1 MIRSDPPQVRP
12 MDTTQERILKT
23 IKELP
28 NVNPGDIDALVD
40 IQQDRNISLV
50 RALLK
55 QGIISEQDLLVL
67 LMRELHVPSIDLT
80 KYRFD
85 ERLKSVIGEKTA
97 RQYMV
102 MPISMLGQT
111 LTLAIADPLNV
122 FVLDDLRNVT
132 GKEIEIVLASESQIA
147 VVIDHFYN
155 STPVPMAQAGLNME
169 GKGIE
174 ILQAKDDSPQEQ
186 EELLSV
192 EEGPVIRIVNLVIKE
207 ALRQRAS
214 DIHIEPQ
221 EQGMRVRFRIDG
233 ILQDILTIPKESKN
247 AVGVRIK
254 LMAKLDITNTQ
265 TPQDGRFKMK
275 VGRQEVDFRVSM
287 LPTTFGQK
295 IVMRVLDKNNLSV
308 GLSKLGFSKNSQC
321 LLEESIHKPYGMILV
336 TGPTGSGKSTTL
348 YSLISKL
355 NTPERNI
362 ITIEEPVEYLV
373 DGLTQIEVKSD
384 IGLNFAMG
392 LRAVLRQSPDVVMVG
407 EIRDTETA
415 DIAIKASLTGQLVL
429 STLHTNSAS
438 GAVTRLVDMGLE
450 PFLVA
455 SSLVLVCAQR
465 LCRRICDSC
474 KSPVD
479 IKPEMLR
486 KIQHRLKTDTVLYEG
501 KGCELCRGTGYK
513 GRIGV
518 TEVLQV
524 DDHIRD
530 MLLKRNTSIEITRYA
545 QKNQGMKLLF
555 DDVVDKMCAGET
567 TLTEVFRVASEDE

>member
-1 MIRSDPPQVRP
+1 MDV
-12 MDTTQERILKT
+12 MDTTQDRILKT
-23 IKELP
+23 LKSLP
-28 NVNPGDIDALVD
+28 NINPSDIDALAQVQED
-40 IQQDRNISLV
+40 KNISLV
-50 RALLK
+50 KALLQ
-55 QGIISEQDLLVL
+55 QGVISEQDLLVL
-67 LMRELHVPSIDLT
+67 LMRELHIPSIDLT

-85 ERLKSVIGEKTA
+85 ERLKSVLGEKSA

-102 MPISMLGQT
+102 MPLSLLGQT
-111 LTLAIADPLNV
+111 LTVAVADPLNV
-122 FVLDDLRNVT
+122 FVIDDLRNVT
-132 GKEIEIVLASESQIA
+132 GKDIEIVLASETQIKG
-147 VVIDHFYN
+147 VIDHFYN
-155 STPVPMAQAGLNME
+155 SDSVSRAHPATHEAAAGF
-169 GKGIE
+169 E
-174 ILQAKDDSPQEQ
+174 ILHGKDGQKDSLPEQGESEPQE
-186 EELLSV
+186 EA
-192 EEGPVIRIVNLVIKE
+192 PVIRIVNLVIKE

-214 DIHIEPQ
+214 DIHIEPL

-254 LMAKLDITNTQ
+254 LMANLDITNTQ

-275 VGRQEVDFRVSM
+275 VGKQEVDFRVSL

-308 GLSKLGFSKNSQC
+308 GLSKLGFSKNAQTI
-321 LLEESIHKPYGMILV
+321 LEEAIYKPYGMILV

-355 NTPERNI
+355 NTAERNI

-373 DGLTQIEVKSD
+373 DGLTQIEVKPD

-407 EIRDTETA
+407 EIRDAETA

-474 KSPVD
+474 KKPMD
-479 IKPEMLR
+479 IKPEMLK
-486 KIQHRLKTDTVLYEG
+486 KIQHRIKADTILYEG
-501 KGCELCRGTGYK
+501 KGCDRCRGTGYK
-513 GRIGV
+513 GRLGV
-518 TEVLQV
+518 TEVLQI
-524 DDHIRD
+524 DDNIRD
-530 MLLKRNTSIEITRYA
+530 MLLKKNTSIEITRYA

-555 DDVVDKMCAGET
+555 DDVVDKMLAGET

>member
-1 MIRSDPPQVRP
+1 MS
-12 MDTTQERILKT
+12 TTQERILKT
-23 IKELP
+23 LKSLP
-28 NVNPGDIDALVD
+28 NINPADIDALIEV
-40 IQQDRNISLV
+40 QQDKNISLV
-50 RALLK
+50 KALLK

-67 LMRELHVPSIDLT
+67 LMRELHIPSIDLT

-85 ERLKSVIGEKTA
+85 ERLKGVLTEKSA
-97 RQYMV
+97 RQYQV
-102 MPISMLGQT
+102 MPLSLLGQT
-111 LTLAIADPLNV
+111 LTVAIADPLNV
-122 FVLDDLRNVT
+122 FIMDDLRNVT
-132 GKEIEIVLASESQIA
+132 GKEIEIVIASESQILR
-147 VVIDHFYN
+147 VIDQFYN
-155 STPVPMAQAGLNME
+155 SASAALSQASME
-169 GKGIE
+169 
-174 ILQAKDDSPQEQ
+174 AKDFEIFQNKDGGQDNLQEQ
-186 EELLSV
+186 EDPEAV
-192 EEGPVIRIVNLVIKE
+192 EEAPVIRIVNLVIKE

-254 LMAKLDITNTQ
+254 LMANLDITNTQ

-308 GLSKLGFSKNSQC
+308 GLSKLGFSKNAQTV
-321 LLEESIHKPYGMILV
+321 LEESVYKPYGMILV

-373 DGLTQIEVKSD
+373 DGLTQIEVKPD
-384 IGLNFAMG
+384 IGLNFAAG
-392 LRAVLRQSPDVVMVG
+392 LRAILRQSPDVVMVG
-407 EIRDTETA
+407 EIRDAETA

-474 KSPVD
+474 KRPVD
-479 IKPEMLR
+479 IEPEFLK
-486 KIQHRLKTDTVLYEG
+486 KIQHRIKPGTILYEG
-501 KGCELCRGTGYK
+501 KGCERCRGTGYK
-513 GRIGV
+513 GRVGV
-518 TEVLQV
+518 TEVLQI
-524 DDHIRD
+524 DDNIRD
-530 MLLKRNTSIEITRYA
+530 MLLQRKTSLDITRYA

-567 TLTEVFRVASEDE
+567 TLTEVFRVASEDEE

>member
-1 MIRSDPPQVRP
+1 

-23 IKELP
+23 LKSLP
-28 NVNPGDIDALVD
+28 NINPSDIDALVEV
-40 IQQDRNISLV
+40 QQDKSISLV
-50 RALLK
+50 KALLK

-85 ERLKSVIGEKTA
+85 EKLKSIIGEKTA
-97 RQYMV
+97 RQYLV
-102 MPISMLGQT
+102 MPISLLGVT
-111 LTLAIADPLNV
+111 LTVAIADPLNV
-122 FVLDDLRNVT
+122 FILDDLRNVT
-132 GKEIEIVLASESQIA
+132 GKEIEIVIASESQILK
-147 VVIDHFYN
+147 VIDQFYSSP
-155 STPVPMAQAGLNME
+155 STGMAHAGHPME
-169 GKGIE
+169 GRDIE
-174 ILQAKDDSPQEQ
+174 KDEPLT
-186 EELLSV
+186 EEA
-192 EEGPVIRIVNLVIKE
+192 PVIRIVNLIIKE

-254 LMAKLDITNTQ
+254 LMANLDITNTQ

-275 VGRQEVDFRVSM
+275 VGKQEVDFRVSM

-308 GLSKLGFSKNSQC
+308 GLSKLGFSKNSVTI
-321 LLEESIHKPYGMILV
+321 LEASIYKPYGMILV

-373 DGLTQIEVKSD
+373 DGLTQIEVKAD
-384 IGLNFAMG
+384 IGLNFATG
-392 LRAVLRQSPDVVMVG
+392 LKAVLRQSPDIVMVG
-407 EIRDTETA
+407 EIRDAETA
-415 DIAIKASLTGQLVL
+415 DIAIKAALTGQLVL
-429 STLHTNSAS
+429 STLHTNSAA
-438 GAVTRLVDMGLE
+438 GAVTRLIDMGLE

-474 KSPVD
+474 K
-479 IKPEMLR
+479 KPMDMTPEVLK
-486 KIQHRLKTDTVLYEG
+486 KIQHRLKADTILYEG
-501 KGCELCRGTGYK
+501 KGCERCRGTGYK
-513 GRIGV
+513 GRVGV
-518 TEVLQV
+518 TEVLQI

-530 MLLKRNTSIEITRYA
+530 MLLKKSTSIEITRYA

-555 DDVVDKMCAGET
+555 DDVIDKMCAGET

>member
-1 MIRSDPPQVRP
+1 MEI

-23 IKELP
+23 LKELP
-28 NVNPGDIDALVD
+28 NINPADIDALVD
-40 IQQDRNISLV
+40 VQQDKNISLV
-50 RALLK
+50 KALIK

-67 LMRELHVPSIDLT
+67 LMRELHVPSIDLS

-85 ERLKSVIGEKTA
+85 EKLKVVIGEKTA
-97 RQYMV
+97 RKCLV
-102 MPISMLGQT
+102 MPISMLGTT
-111 LTLAIADPLNV
+111 LTVAIADPLNV
-122 FVLDDLRNVT
+122 FILDDLRNVT
-132 GKEIEIVLASESQIA
+132 GKEIEIVIASESQILR
-147 VVIDHFYN
+147 VIDQFYN
-155 STPVPMAQAGLNME
+155 SASEALAHASQQAGTND
-169 GKGIE
+169 IE
-174 ILQAKDDSPQEQ
+174 ILQTIDSQKEDPQEQ
-186 EELLSV
+186 EDAPADQEA
-192 EEGPVIRIVNLVIKE
+192 PVIRIVNLIIKE

-221 EQGMRVRFRIDG
+221 ELGMRVRYRIDG

-254 LMAKLDITNTQ
+254 LMAALDITNTQ

-275 VGRQEVDFRVSM
+275 VGKQEVDFRVSM
-287 LPTTFGQK
+287 LPTTWGQK

-308 GLSKLGFSKNSQC
+308 GLSKLGFSKNAMAI
-321 LLEESIHKPYGMILV
+321 LEESIYKPYGMILV

-373 DGLTQIEVKSD
+373 DGLTQIEVKAD
-384 IGLNFAMG
+384 IGLNFATG
-392 LRAVLRQSPDVVMVG
+392 LKAVLRQSPDIVMVG
-407 EIRDTETA
+407 EIRDAETA

-429 STLHTNSAS
+429 STLHTNSAA

-465 LCRRICDSC
+465 LCRRICESC
-474 KSPVD
+474 K
-479 IKPEMLR
+479 KPMEVQPDMLKR
-486 KIQHRLKTDTVLYEG
+486 IEHRLRPGDILYEG
-501 KGCELCRGTGYK
+501 KGCERCRGTGYK
-513 GRIGV
+513 GRVGV
-518 TEVLQV
+518 TEVLQI
-524 DDHIRD
+524 DDEIRD
-530 MLLKRNTSIEITRYA
+530 MLLKRRTSIDITRYA

-555 DDVVDKMCAGET
+555 DDVVDKMIAGET
-567 TLTEVFRVASEDE
+567 TITEVFRVASEDE

>member
-1 MIRSDPPQVRP
+1 

-23 IKELP
+23 LKELP
-28 NVNPGDIDALVD
+28 GINPSDIDALIEVL
-40 IQQDRNISLV
+40 QDKNIGLV
-50 RALLK
+50 KALLK
-55 QGIISEQDLLVL
+55 QKIISEQDLLIL
-67 LMRELHVPSIDLT
+67 LMRELHIPSIDLT

-85 ERLKSVIGEKTA
+85 ERLKNILGEKIA
-97 RQYMV
+97 RQYLV
-102 MPISMLGQT
+102 MPLSLLGQS
-111 LTLAIADPLNV
+111 LTIAIADPLNV
-122 FVLDDLRNVT
+122 FIMDDLRNVT
-132 GKEIEIVLASESQIA
+132 GKEIEIVIAAESQILKA
-147 VVIDHFYN
+147 IDQLYKA
-155 STPVPMAQAGLNME
+155 SSAASAGESAPKDVQQE
-169 GKGIE
+169 G
-174 ILQAKDDSPQEQ
+174 SQEQ
-186 EELLSV
+186 EELKAM
-192 EEGPVIRIVNLVIKE
+192 EGAPVIRIVDLVIKE

-233 ILQDILTIPKESKN
+233 ILQDILTIPKASKN
-247 AVGVRIK
+247 AVGARIK
-254 LMAKLDITNTQ
+254 LMANLDITNTQ

-275 VGRQEVDFRVSM
+275 VGKQEVDFRVSI

-295 IVMRVLDKNNLSV
+295 IVMRVLDKNSLSI
-308 GLSKLGFSKNSQC
+308 GLAKLGFSKNSQTV
-321 LLEESIHKPYGMILV
+321 LEQSIYKPYGMILV

-355 NTPERNI
+355 NTPDKNI

-373 DGLTQIEVKSD
+373 DGLTQIEVKPD
-384 IGLNFAMG
+384 IGLNFATG
-392 LRAVLRQSPDVVMVG
+392 LRAVLRQSPDIVMVG
-407 EIRDTETA
+407 EIRDAETA

-474 KSPVD
+474 KRPMD
-479 IKPEMLR
+479 INPEILK
-486 KIQHRLKTDTVLYEG
+486 KIQHRLKYGTVLYEG
-501 KGCELCRGTGYK
+501 KGCENCRGTGYK
-513 GRIGV
+513 GRLGV
-518 TEVLQV
+518 TEVLQI
-524 DDHIRD
+524 DDNIRD
-530 MLLKRNTSIEITRYA
+530 MLLKGNTSAEITRYA

>member
-1 MIRSDPPQVRP
+1 

-23 IKELP
+23 LKELP
-28 NVNPGDIDALVD
+28 GINPSDIDALIEVL
-40 IQQDRNISLV
+40 QDKNIGLV
-50 RALLK
+50 KALLK
-55 QGIISEQDLLVL
+55 QKIISEQDLLIL
-67 LMRELHVPSIDLT
+67 LMRELHIPSIDLT

-85 ERLKSVIGEKTA
+85 ERLKNILGEKIA
-97 RQYMV
+97 RQYLV
-102 MPISMLGQT
+102 MPLSLLGQS
-111 LTLAIADPLNV
+111 LTIAIADPLNV
-122 FVLDDLRNVT
+122 FIMDDLRNVT
-132 GKEIEIVLASESQIA
+132 GKDIEIVIAAESQILKA
-147 VVIDHFYN
+147 IDQLYKA
-155 STPVPMAQAGLNME
+155 SSAASAGESAPKDVQQE
-169 GKGIE
+169 G
-174 ILQAKDDSPQEQ
+174 SQEQ
-186 EELLSV
+186 EELKAM
-192 EEGPVIRIVNLVIKE
+192 EGAPVIRIVDLVIKE

-233 ILQDILTIPKESKN
+233 ILQDILTIPKASKN
-247 AVGVRIK
+247 AVGARIK
-254 LMAKLDITNTQ
+254 LMANLDITNTQ

-275 VGRQEVDFRVSM
+275 VGKQEVDFRVSI

-295 IVMRVLDKNNLSV
+295 IVMRVLDKNSLSI
-308 GLSKLGFSKNSQC
+308 GLAKLGFSKNSQTV
-321 LLEESIHKPYGMILV
+321 LEQSIYKPYGMILV

-355 NTPERNI
+355 NTPDKNI

-373 DGLTQIEVKSD
+373 DGLTQIEVKPD
-384 IGLNFAMG
+384 IGLNFATG
-392 LRAVLRQSPDVVMVG
+392 LRAVLRQSPDIVMVG
-407 EIRDTETA
+407 EIRDAETA

-474 KSPVD
+474 KRPMD
-479 IKPEMLR
+479 INPEILK
-486 KIQHRLKTDTVLYEG
+486 KIQHRLKYGTVLYEG
-501 KGCELCRGTGYK
+501 KGCENCRGTGYK
-513 GRIGV
+513 GRLGV
-518 TEVLQV
+518 TEVLQI
-524 DDHIRD
+524 DDNIRD
-530 MLLKRNTSIEITRYA
+530 MLLKGNTSAEITRYA

>member
-1 MIRSDPPQVRP
+1 
-12 MDTTQERILKT
+12 MDTTQERILKAL
-23 IKELP
+23 KELP
-28 NVNPGDIDALVD
+28 NVNPADIDALKDV
-40 IQQDRNISLV
+40 QQDKKTGLV
-50 RALLK
+50 KALLK

-67 LMRELHVPSIDLT
+67 LMRELHIPSIDLT

-85 ERLKSVIGEKTA
+85 ERLKSILPEKSA

-102 MPISMLGQT
+102 MPLSLLGQS
-111 LTLAIADPLNV
+111 LTVAIADPLNV
-122 FVLDDLRNVT
+122 FIMDDLRNVT
-132 GKEIEIVLASESQIA
+132 GKEIEIVIASESQITR
-147 VVIDHFYN
+147 VIDQFYKSAPAAMSQEGQN
-155 STPVPMAQAGLNME
+155 TEARDFEILQNKENQQGSAQEIGEAQAGAE
-169 GKGIE
+169 
-174 ILQAKDDSPQEQ
+174 A
-186 EELLSV
+186 
-192 EEGPVIRIVNLVIKE
+192 PVIRIVNLIIKE

-214 DIHIEPQ
+214 DIHIEPL

-254 LMAKLDITNTQ
+254 LMTNLDITNTQ

-275 VGRQEVDFRVSM
+275 VGQQEVDFRVSL
-287 LPTTFGQK
+287 LPTTYGQK

-308 GLSKLGFSKNSQC
+308 GLAKLGFSKSAKSV
-321 LLEESIHKPYGMILV
+321 LEESIYKPYGMILI

-348 YSLISKL
+348 YSLMSKL

-373 DGLTQIEVKSD
+373 DGLTQIEVRSD
-384 IGLNFAMG
+384 IGLNFAAG
-392 LRAVLRQSPDVVMVG
+392 LRAILRQSPDIVMVG
-407 EIRDTETA
+407 EIRDAETA

-429 STLHTNSAS
+429 STLHTNSAA

-474 KSPVD
+474 KRPMD
-479 IKPEMLR
+479 IKPDILK
-486 KIQHRLKTDTVLYEG
+486 KIQHRIKPGIVLYEG
-501 KGCELCRGTGYK
+501 KGCERCRGTGYI
-513 GRIGV
+513 GRVGV
-518 TEVLQV
+518 TEVLQI
-524 DDHIRD
+524 DDNIRD
-530 MLLKRNTSIEITRYA
+530 MLLKRKTSSDITRYA
-545 QKNQGMKLLF
+545 QKFQGMKLLF

-567 TLTEVFRVASEDE
+567 TLTEVFRVASEDEE